1 MIDGEPY
8 VFGGE
13 CYEGCSLRVIGQD
26 LGNLLMDMGVSPLDV
41 RRAGDMAL
49 GVIGERSF
57 SGSGVL
63 CFDNGYFSLSGF
75 TFEGGFSPAVIST
88 ERMGYRYDEGAK
100 CPMWD
105 SFLSEVLPDAG
116 ARAVLQEF
124 FGMVYL
130 DRGRLSV
137 EKMAFFV
144 GKGANG
150 KSVVFEVM
158 KRVLGEGSVS
168 TLDPVQLSDEKMLPS
183 VKGKRLNFSPD
194 LARHRDFSSSLKAL
208 ASGQDV
214 TGRRIYGE
222 AEKVNCPPLAF
233 AMNDVPALRD
243 VTDAFFRRVLYFGFD
258 VQIPAERQDRLLVGK
273 ICASDLPGIFNWV
286 IEGTKRL
293 LRNRGGFTACQK
305 MDRDLA
311 LLRSDVG
318 GGNVRAY
325 LEGRGLSVVPAYP
338 GQSPTLV
345 SCGEIVEGLGGA
357 VSPNAV
363 SREMSY
369 WGVVRVR
376 NRETFYK
383 LYKK

>member
-1 MIDGEPY
+1 
-8 VFGGE
+8 
-13 CYEGCSLRVIGQD
+13 
-26 LGNLLMDMGVSPLDV
+26 
-41 RRAGDMAL
+41 
-49 GVIGERSF
+49 
-57 SGSGVL
+57 
-63 CFDNGYFSLSGF
+63 
-75 TFEGGFSPAVIST
+75 
-88 ERMGYRYDEGAK
+88 
-100 CPMWD
+100 MWD
-105 SFLSEVLPDAG
+105 SFLGEVLPDAG

-130 DRGRLSV
+130 DRRRLSV

-293 LRNRGGFTACQK
+293 LRNRGGFTSCQK